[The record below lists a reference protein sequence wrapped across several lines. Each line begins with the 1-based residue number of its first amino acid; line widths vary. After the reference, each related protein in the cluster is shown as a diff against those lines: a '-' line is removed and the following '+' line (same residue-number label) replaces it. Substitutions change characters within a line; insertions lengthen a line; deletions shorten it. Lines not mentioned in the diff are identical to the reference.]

1 MNDSSS
7 DTYEIVF
14 RGDIVQGET
23 IDVVKQRLMELF
35 NIDAG
40 RAEQLF
46 SGRPVV
52 LKKNLDLLKA
62 DQYRMR
68 LENAGAVV
76 QVREAAGA
84 EPAAP
89 TEPASEPTPVASEAA
104 TDTATEAESSDGN
117 MSLSP
122 VGAEVLAADERRD
135 FTPAD
140 IDVDHISVAETG
152 EDVLADDEKKPFI
165 EKQLDLSHLTIELPD
180 QK

>member
-89 TEPASEPTPVASEAA
+89 TEPASTTEPTPVA